1 MRKKFISALLFGAL
15 ITASTSTL
23 VSCKDY
29 DDDITELRNAIA
41 ANETDLTSLI
51 DGKVKTA
58 EAEIARLNSQAEDLD
73 DAYKKADEALQAAI
87 ANAEKNANAYADIQ
101 RAEAEKA
108 AVEAA
113 RKMVDEAVASLEASI
128 ASANAKIEEQGKTI
142 AALIEADAELTKG
155 IEAAKARANE
165 AYDLADKAAK
175 HAQENETKIEG
186 LTTTLNSIVANLQ
199 TVKENLEGQISL
211 LNGQVADLL
220 KKAEEQTTAITSLE
234 SQLKSLRESNETAI
248 KNLEAKDT
256 ELAKKI
262 EDLTKKLEEDNAAID
277 KRITDEVEALK
288 KQAAENLQTAKDFA
302 NAAVEAAK
310 SEINEKIGD
319 INTKIDNLD
328 SKIDTKIADLEA
340 AYKAA
345 DNTLKTELK
354 GLIDDLQSQLNT
366 LKSDQKVTDD
376 AQDKRIKALEDLLK
390 SLENGNLEEF
400 AKKVQGM
407 DTAISKLQD
416 AVKEINANLAYESKR
431 LKSLVF
437 APTTYVDGIECIK
450 FATLQYKDWGTDAA
464 NWKADAANTANK
476 NYVIDDAEQ
485 LEEYLAN
492 PKNVLK
498 SDITSLSFI
507 SNQATNTR
515 AVSESAPIAISEWD
529 IANGVMKLN
538 IKKTV
543 DASFGTDRDK
553 FTIVALKATLSDK
566 FLTEEEIKNGE
577 KAEVYSDWAR
587 LYETSKTPY
596 IHNKLAHDAAGKPVE
611 TGDASHFWKYS
622 TAYNNGTDADLLPNN
637 FNDKHVVTE
646 VYYEDDVDLLSL
658 VEVCDKD
665 NTLYD
670 MEKYG
675 LAFEFHVMDYK
686 LENLNSTTD
695 DTNQKHFAKLKED
708 GHTLVSTARNNTTEK
723 NRDAIGRQPMIQAVL
738 KDVRDANKVKV
749 VDVRYF
755 KIKWIDKIDVKTY
768 GELDAFEDA
777 YKCSDDVS
785 QRVLEQKMN
794 ALYTEYNMSRDEF
807 HNKYTLNTTLFA
819 SEDEAKKENGTVA
832 ANLGTIADQADASG
846 AGQTHNLLWA
856 ISTTNNAATPAEYE
870 AGKKVITA
878 WGYFVDKVN
887 PKNRI
892 VFSIKLTLNLTKM
905 AYAEGMGKDQTMWK
919 NGARFINP
927 QLESDGTYGNTAFA
941 TTQILG
947 NFLKGYM
954 KNGVTPA
961 TIDDLVNYGD
971 EAVIVFDE
979 DKLEALA
986 TSTSTAKTDWT
997 ITDEGLTLNY
1007 KTVKAAVI
1015 SGSDIQLW
1023 ESNNGAA
1030 NSKPSEGA
1038 KLLVGKSAPV
1048 KLVDSFCN
1056 LVQII
1061 DAYNMSFITPLAI
1074 TASTK
1079 NVEVKDITAGGSNS
1093 ATLAG
1098 SIEVKEVYTT
1108 NKRVVWN
1115 NKTGSSAVNNTTLVK
1130 WYGFEVPVYTTANAM
1145 TNIQKNGTIGS
1156 ACNVL
1161 LSDIKNADGSPKY
1174 DVAVSGTGGNTK
1186 VTFTN
1191 LSGNAIGQEFKIE
1204 IPVTIKTKW
1213 QDMEAKVIVTVKP
1226 NI

>member
-58 EAEIARLNSQAEDLD
+58 EAEIARLNSQAEDLA

-87 ANAEKNANAYADIQ
+87 AEAEKNANAYADIQ

-199 TVKENLEGQISL
+199 TVKENLESQISL

-220 KKAEEQTTAITSLE
+220 KTAEAQAASITSLE
-234 SQLKSLRESNETAI
+234 EQLKSLRESNETAI
-248 KNLEAKDT
+248 NELKSKDA
-256 ELAKKI
+256 ELTKLI
-262 EDLTKKLEEDNAAID
+262 EDNNTAIN
-277 KRITDEVEALK
+277 KRLDEEVEKLK
-288 KQAAENLQTAKDFA
+288 KEAEENLK
-302 NAAVEAAK
+302 AAK
-310 SEINEKIGD
+310 AYTDAEILKVSNEIKS
-319 INTKIDNLD
+319 L
-328 SKIDTKIADLEA
+328 DTKVGEIEK

-345 DNTLKTELK
+345 DTALRTELK
-354 GLIDDLQSQLNT
+354 GLIDNLQTQLNT
-366 LKSDQKVTDD
+366 LKSEQKVTDD
-376 AQDKRIKALEDLLK
+376 AQNNRIKALEDLLK
-390 SLENGNLEEF
+390 AIGNGDLKEF
-400 AKKVQGM
+400 ATKVQGM
-407 DTAISKLQD
+407 DTAISNLQE

-450 FATLQYKDWGTDAA
+450 FATLQYKDWGTASA
-464 NWKADAANTANK
+464 NWEADAANTANK

-596 IHNKLAHDAAGKPVE
+596 IHNKLAHDNAGKPVE
-611 TGDASHFWKYS
+611 TGEASHFWNYS
-622 TAYNNGTDADLLPNN
+622 TAYNNGTKADLLPNS
-637 FNDKHVVTE
+637 FNDKHVVKE

-708 GHTLVSTARNNTTEK
+708 GHTLVSTARNNTSLK

-755 KIKWIDKIDVKTY
+755 KIKWIDKIEVKTY

-777 YKCSDDVS
+777 YKCSEDVS

-819 SEDEAKKENGTVA
+819 SEEEAKKENGTVA
-832 ANLGTIADQADASG
+832 ANLGRIADQADASG
-846 AGQTHNLLWA
+846 AGQTHNLLWT
-856 ISTTNNAATPAEYE
+856 ISTANNAATQAEYE

-927 QLESDGTYGNTAFA
+927 QLESDGTYGNTAFK

-971 EAVIVFDE
+971 EAVFVFDE
-979 DKLEALA
+979 GKLEALA

-1023 ESNNGAA
+1023 ESNNGEAD
-1030 NSKPSEGA
+1030 SEPSEGA

-1048 KLVDSFCN
+1048 KLVDSFCD

-1161 LSDIKNADGSPKY
+1161 LSDIKNADGSKKY

-1191 LSGNAIGQEFKIE
+1191 LSGNAIGHEFKIE